1 MANPLDLA
9 LSEFSADDK
18 TPRLVSAIFSVI
30 PGAPEYR
37 HVRSVKELLQHL
49 RIDPTPATLN
59 RVQGAASGDRVADAL
74 WMASALDTGDK
85 GYAVVTGVTS
95 AVKAFFGGKKA
106 LDNDNAQR
114 NDAVVKALGL
124 AYIVHKAVP
133 GSLSEK
139 ATSFGNLEAGRMMA
153 TWYGA
158 VEIALPFS
166 DNLAQSGAGFLDK
179 LFKAN
184 GTGAAMR
191 LSGMAGSRSL
201 SGAREMLESLT
212 GTLQNSVN
220 RAQDKAP
227 ALADAARKVIPAA
240 AVGVDVGAGLAAQA
254 ADLMPVYRLLGARLV
269 AEATIREALG

>member
-59 RVQGAASGDRVADAL
+59 RVQGAASGDRVTDAL
-74 WMASALDTGDK
+74 WMAGALDTGDK